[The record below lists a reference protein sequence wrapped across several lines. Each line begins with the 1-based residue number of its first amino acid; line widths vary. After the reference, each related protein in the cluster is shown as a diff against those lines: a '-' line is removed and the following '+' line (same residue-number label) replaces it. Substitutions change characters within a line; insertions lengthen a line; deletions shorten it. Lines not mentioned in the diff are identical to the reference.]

1 MLVSKDLI
9 GKKTSVKS
17 VLIRKIGVYPRVC
30 MGATSGEVNVGVAAA
45 RSDAVT
51 VTNERLLR
59 SPVGQQPPLGVSS

>member
-1 MLVSKDLI
+1 
-9 GKKTSVKS
+9 
-17 VLIRKIGVYPRVC
+17 